1 MVARTRIHI
10 IHVGSTTNIGT
21 YALLKAEVSELKRIY
36 GDPYISVSTGDVETL
51 KNLEPDLKITPPL
64 VNIPYESADSIATK
78 NKKSRKS
85 WIYKLYLLAFTLVV
99 GLQTTLSLIS
109 SVLLNARIKSFYRS
123 ETLDSLKRADL
134 IVSTAD
140 ENFKE
145 GSIYFD
151 YNITWKLTWWFILF
165 SKSWCILISKKIFK
179 KPVLVFP
186 NSVGP
191 FRTKFGRFIT
201 RNALNNVDFILL
213 RENLSLKLLRDLGVT
228 TPSIKT
234 TDIAILLGKEN
245 TEVTLNSIKLGK
257 IVGISPGIYASSVS
271 EEKKEK
277 YLSVHGQVL
286 DWMIE
291 KYDVEVLCLP
301 LEITSLAEDDYF
313 FCQEITKRMTHQDK
327 VKIVNVRTLEAF
339 KTYLA
344 TLDMLISSRMHPL
357 VLAASEMIPTLVV
370 AYDHKQ
376 TGFLHQLGLDY
387 CAIDIN
393 EISFEKM
400 LQKAELVWNDKEKIR
415 AHLQKVIPMLQ
426 NDVRTKIENVC
437 IRFLPNE

>member
-1 MVARTRIHI
+1 
-10 IHVGSTTNIGT
+10 
-21 YALLKAEVSELKRIY
+21 
-36 GDPYISVSTGDVETL
+36 
-51 KNLEPDLKITPPL
+51 
-64 VNIPYESADSIATK
+64 
-78 NKKSRKS
+78 
-85 WIYKLYLLAFTLVV
+85 
-99 GLQTTLSLIS
+99 
-109 SVLLNARIKSFYRS
+109 
-123 ETLDSLKRADL
+123 
-134 IVSTAD
+134 
-140 ENFKE
+140 
-145 GSIYFD
+145 
-151 YNITWKLTWWFILF
+151 
-165 SKSWCILISKKIFK
+165 
-179 KPVLVFP
+179 
-186 NSVGP
+186 
-191 FRTKFGRFIT
+191 
-201 RNALNNVDFILL
+201 
-213 RENLSLKLLRDLGVT
+213 
-228 TPSIKT
+228 
-234 TDIAILLGKEN
+234 
-245 TEVTLNSIKLGK
+245 
-257 IVGISPGIYASSVS
+257 
-271 EEKKEK
+271 
-277 YLSVHGQVL
+277 VHGQVL

-393 EISFEKM
+393 EIYFEKM